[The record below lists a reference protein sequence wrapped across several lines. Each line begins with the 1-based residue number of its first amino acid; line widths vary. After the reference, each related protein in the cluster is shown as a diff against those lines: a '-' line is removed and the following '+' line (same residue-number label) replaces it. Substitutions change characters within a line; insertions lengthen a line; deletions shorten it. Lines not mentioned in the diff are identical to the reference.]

1 MAHIHTHS
9 LTDSHTHTHTH
20 THTLILARTPLD
32 EGSARHTDFPLT
44 TNNTHRRQIFMLQT
58 GFETAIP
65 ASERPQTHTLDFT
78 ATDIGVLKMCLL
90 LKVEILCHMC
100 N

>member
-1 MAHIHTHS
+1 
-9 LTDSHTHTHTH
+9 
-20 THTLILARTPLD
+20 
-32 EGSARHTDFPLT
+32 
-44 TNNTHRRQIFMLQT
+44 MLQT